1 MRRHPGWLAAAS
13 LAALLAG
20 CADFAPKYHAPIV
33 AVPASYKET
42 GEWQKGDP
50 EDSLPRGPWWSIYHE
65 ALLDKLEAQL
75 NAANPD
81 IAAAVAHYDSSRAF
95 VSQINSTL
103 FPSVGTG
110 GAASQYGY
118 NGVGNR
124 PHGASVRGFNAPS
137 QYAIQPSPGRNM
149 GMFNQYEY
157 NAVGG
162 SVGYEIDLWNQLHD
176 MVKNAE
182 YQSQAAAALLVNA
195 QLSLQA
201 QLASDYMLL
210 RGLDAEIDII
220 ARAVKDYRDGV
231 QITVSR
237 YQGQIASGL
246 EIAEAKTVLEQAQ
259 AQESDVRA
267 SRALVEHAIASLVGQ
282 PASAFSIP
290 PAVTAIALPN
300 IPTGLA
306 SDLLQRRPDVAAA
319 ERQVAAANEEIG
331 VTKAAFFPVLNL
343 GLVGGGLAGGY
354 GQSLIASPLSYWAV
368 GPQFLMPLFEG
379 GYRRAA
385 EAQAYARL
393 REAVAN
399 YRATVLGA
407 FQEVEDDLSLLN
419 NLGTEFQQVSEAVT
433 DSARSLQLSTS
444 LFQEGGVNYLDV
456 VVNDIQWLDTQTS
469 AIQVQTRRLQAN
481 VDLVRALGGGWS
493 MADLPGATQ
502 TIMLDPLKPGTV
514 SPKQVGP
521 TPANY
526 YQPAPN
532 AAPPGA
538 SPGASPGAP
547 PAAPAPPASS
557 Q

>member
-1 MRRHPGWLAAAS
+1 VRPERRWLAAAS

-20 CADFAPKYHAPIV
+20 CTDFAPKYHAPIV
-33 AVPASYKET
+33 AVPTSFKET
-42 GEWQKGDP
+42 GDWQKADP
-50 EDSLPRGPWWSIYHE
+50 KDTIPRGPWWSIYHD
-65 ALLDKLEAQL
+65 AVLNKLEDQL

-95 VSQINSTL
+95 VSEINSVL

-110 GAASQYGY
+110 GAASQFGW
-118 NGVGNR
+118 NGTGSR
-124 PHGASVRGFNAPS
+124 PRGEQLRGFNAPS
-137 QYAIQPSPGRNM
+137 QYPITPGVGRNF
-149 GMFNQYEY
+149 GTFNQYQY
-157 NAVGG
+157 DAVGG
-162 SVGYEIDLWNQLHD
+162 SASYEIDLWNQLHD

-182 YQSQAAAALLVNA
+182 YQSQAAAALLANA

-201 QLASDYMLL
+201 QLASDYVLL
-210 RGLDAEIDII
+210 RGLDAEIDVI
-220 ARAVKDYRDGV
+220 ARAVKDYQDGV
-231 QITVSR
+231 QITVNR

-246 EIAEAKTVLEQAQ
+246 DISEAKTVLEQAQ
-259 AQESDVRA
+259 AEESDVKA

-282 PASAFSIP
+282 PASQFTLKPVVAP
-290 PAVTAIALPN
+290 IALPS
-300 IPTGLA
+300 IPTGLP

-331 VTKAAFFPVLNL
+331 VTKAAFFPVFNL
-343 GLVGGGLAGGY
+343 GLVGGGLGGGY
-354 GQSLIASPLSYWAV
+354 GQTMIASPLSYWAI

-399 YRATVLGA
+399 YRATVLLA
-407 FQEVEDDLSLLN
+407 YQEVEDDLSLLN
-419 NLGTEFQQVSEAVT
+419 NLGTEFQQVSEAVN

-456 VVNDIQWLDTQTS
+456 VVNDIQWLDTQVS
-469 AIQVQTRRLQAN
+469 AIQVQTRRLQSN
-481 VDLVRALGGGWS
+481 VDLVRALGGGWTTQ
-493 MADLPGATQ
+493 DLPGAEQ
-502 TIMLDPLKPGTV
+502 TIMLNPLKPGTA

-521 TPANY
+521 TQASF

-532 AAPPGA
+532 AAA
-538 SPGASPGAP
+538 
-547 PAAPAPPASS
+547 APPASS
-557 Q
+557 PPPSGQ

>member
-1 MRRHPGWLAAAS
+1 MRPERRWLAAAS

-20 CADFAPKYHAPIV
+20 CTDFAPKYHAPIV
-33 AVPASYKET
+33 AVPTSFKET
-42 GEWQKGDP
+42 GDWQKADP
-50 EDSLPRGPWWSIYHE
+50 KDTIPRGPWWSIYHD
-65 ALLDKLEAQL
+65 AVLNKLEDQL

-95 VSQINSTL
+95 VSEINSVL

-110 GAASQYGY
+110 GAASQFGW
-118 NGVGNR
+118 NGTGSR
-124 PHGASVRGFNAPS
+124 PRGEQLRGFNAPS
-137 QYAIQPSPGRNM
+137 QYPIAPGVGRNF
-149 GMFNQYEY
+149 GTFNQYQY
-157 NAVGG
+157 DAVGG
-162 SVGYEIDLWNQLHD
+162 SASYEIDLWNQLHD

-182 YQSQAAAALLVNA
+182 YQSQAAAALLANA

-201 QLASDYMLL
+201 QLASDYVLL
-210 RGLDAEIDII
+210 RGLDAEIDVI
-220 ARAVKDYRDGV
+220 ARAVKDYQDGV
-231 QITVSR
+231 QINVNR

-246 EIAEAKTVLEQAQ
+246 DISEAKTVLEQAQ
-259 AQESDVRA
+259 AEESDVKA

-282 PASAFSIP
+282 PASQFTLKPVVAP
-290 PAVTAIALPN
+290 IALPS
-300 IPTGLA
+300 IPTGLP

-331 VTKAAFFPVLNL
+331 VTKAAFFPVFNL
-343 GLVGGGLAGGY
+343 GLVGGGLGGGY
-354 GQSLIASPLSYWAV
+354 GQTMIASPLSYWAI

-399 YRATVLGA
+399 YRATVLLA
-407 FQEVEDDLSLLN
+407 YQEVEDDLSLLN
-419 NLGTEFQQVSEAVT
+419 NLGTEFQQVSEAVN

-456 VVNDIQWLDTQTS
+456 VVNDIQWLDTQVS
-469 AIQVQTRRLQAN
+469 AIQVQTRRLQSN
-481 VDLVRALGGGWS
+481 VDLVRALGGGWTTQ
-493 MADLPGATQ
+493 DLPGAEQ
-502 TIMLDPLKPGTV
+502 TIMLNPLKPGTA

-521 TPANY
+521 TQASF

-532 AAPPGA
+532 AAA
-538 SPGASPGAP
+538 
-547 PAAPAPPASS
+547 APPASS
-557 Q
+557 PPPSGQ

>member
-1 MRRHPGWLAAAS
+1 MRPERRWLAAAS

-20 CADFAPKYHAPIV
+20 CTDFAPKYHAPIV
-33 AVPASYKET
+33 AVPTSFKET
-42 GEWQKGDP
+42 GDWQKADP
-50 EDSLPRGPWWSIYHE
+50 KDTIPRGPWWSIYHD
-65 ALLDKLEAQL
+65 AVLNKLEDQL

-95 VSQINSTL
+95 VSEINSVL

-110 GAASQYGY
+110 GAVSQFGW
-118 NGVGNR
+118 NGTGSR
-124 PHGASVRGFNAPS
+124 PRGEQLRGFNAPS
-137 QYAIQPSPGRNM
+137 QYPIAPGVGRNF
-149 GMFNQYEY
+149 GTFNQYQY
-157 NAVGG
+157 DAVGG
-162 SVGYEIDLWNQLHD
+162 SASYEIDLWNQLHD

-182 YQSQAAAALLVNA
+182 YQSQAAAALLANA

-201 QLASDYMLL
+201 QLASDYVLL
-210 RGLDAEIDII
+210 RGLDAEIDVI
-220 ARAVKDYRDGV
+220 ARAVKDYQDGV
-231 QITVSR
+231 QITVNR

-246 EIAEAKTVLEQAQ
+246 DISEAKTVLEQAQ
-259 AQESDVRA
+259 AEESDVKA

-282 PASAFSIP
+282 PASQFTLKPVVAP
-290 PAVTAIALPN
+290 IALPS
-300 IPTGLA
+300 IPTGLP

-331 VTKAAFFPVLNL
+331 VTKAAFFPVFNL
-343 GLVGGGLAGGY
+343 GLVGGGLGGGY
-354 GQSLIASPLSYWAV
+354 GQTMIASPLSYWAI

-399 YRATVLGA
+399 YRATVLLA
-407 FQEVEDDLSLLN
+407 YQEVEDDLSLLN
-419 NLGTEFQQVSEAVT
+419 NLGTEFQQVSEAVN

-456 VVNDIQWLDTQTS
+456 VVNDIQWLDTQVS
-469 AIQVQTRRLQAN
+469 AIQVQTRRLQSN
-481 VDLVRALGGGWS
+481 VDLVRALGGGWT
-493 MADLPGATQ
+493 MQDLPGAEQ
-502 TIMLDPLKPGTV
+502 TIMLDPLKPGTA

-521 TPANY
+521 TQASF

-532 AAPPGA
+532 AAA
-538 SPGASPGAP
+538 
-547 PAAPAPPASS
+547 APPASNPPPS
-557 Q
+557 GQ

>member
-1 MRRHPGWLAAAS
+1 MPPRRWFAAVSA
-13 LAALLAG
+13 AALLAG
-20 CADFAPKYHAPIV
+20 CTDFAPKYHAPIV
-33 AVPASYKET
+33 AVPASFKET
-42 GEWQKGDP
+42 GDWQKADP
-50 EDSLPRGPWWSIYHE
+50 KDTVPRGPWWSIYHD
-65 ALLDKLEAQL
+65 AVLNKLEDQL

-95 VSQINSTL
+95 VSEINSTL

-110 GAASQYGY
+110 GGASQMGF
-118 NGVGNR
+118 NGDNSR
-124 PHGASVRGFNAPS
+124 PRGTQLRGFNAPN
-137 QYAIQPSPGRNM
+137 QYPIAPGVGRNF
-149 GMFNQYEY
+149 GNFNQYQY
-157 NAVGG
+157 DAVGG
-162 SVGYEIDLWNQLHD
+162 SVSYEIDLWNQLHD

-182 YQSQAAAALLVNA
+182 YQSQAAAALLANA

-201 QLASDYMLL
+201 ELASEYVLL
-210 RGLDAEIDII
+210 RGLDAEIDVI
-220 ARAVKDYRDGV
+220 AHAVKDYQDGV
-231 QITVSR
+231 QITVNR

-246 EIAEAKTVLEQAQ
+246 EISEAKTVLEQAQ

-282 PASAFSIP
+282 PASQFTLKPVVAP
-290 PAVTAIALPN
+290 IALPS
-300 IPTGLA
+300 IPTGLP

-343 GLVGGGLAGGY
+343 GLVGGGLGGGY
-354 GQSLIASPLSYWAV
+354 DQTLLASPLSYWAI

-399 YRATVLGA
+399 YRSTVLLA
-407 FQEVEDDLSLLN
+407 FQQVEDDLSLLN
-419 NLGTEFQQVSEAVT
+419 NLGTEFQQVSEAVN

-456 VVNDIQWLDTQTS
+456 VVNDIQWLDAQTS
-469 AIQVQTRRLQAN
+469 AIMVQTRRLQSN
-481 VDLVRALGGGWS
+481 VDLVRALGGGWTTN
-493 MADLPGATQ
+493 DLPGAEQ
-502 TIMLDPLKPGTV
+502 TIMLDPLKPGTA

-521 TPANY
+521 TQASF
-526 YQPAPN
+526 YQPAPD
-532 AAPPGA
+532 
-538 SPGASPGAP
+538 SPSPA
-547 PAAPAPPASS
+547 AAPAK